1 MPDGKVEYEVR
12 ADTSKITRDLNE
24 VNQIVQRSAQETQ
37 KKVDTIGK
45 TAEKSIKPMTEA
57 AESAAESLDN
67 LGESA
72 DDTSK
77 DVNKLGTEA
86 EHTAE
91 KTEDLGKEAEDAA
104 KKIKGQGEESKRSA
118 EHTEKLK
125 TSVDKVNGS
134 LKDAKETIGKYAIAA
149 GAAFTAVSAAAIK
162 SASDAETSFAKVKT
176 LLSDGIMVDD
186 YYNRIKAASA
196 NTGVSFGSI
205 SESVYSA
212 ISASVDESKAVEFTE
227 NAVKLAK
234 GGFTEAATA
243 VDVLTTAI
251 NAYGLAA
258 DDATHISDV
267 LITTQ
272 NAGKT
277 TVDELARS
285 MGQTIPI
292 ANSANVAIEELSTAY
307 AVMTKNGVATAE
319 AGTQIKAMLNE
330 LNATGSNVD
339 KTLRDV
345 TGKSFAELKAEGQTT
360 ADVLKTLSDYAES
373 SGKQLADLFGSMEAG
388 SAAFTLVKDGG
399 ADFANILDQMQN
411 SAGATE
417 KAYETM
423 SNTIE
428 ERFNK
433 LKNRFALAMTGIGEN
448 LMPHIEKFAD
458 YIDEHFDEISE
469 TIEDIGKAA
478 EGAAEFLFKLTKVL
492 WDNKEVVGSAVAGYI
507 AFKTA
512 MSIGNVIQTVVSA
525 TKNLTAATKTATT
538 AQEAMNVACNA
549 NPYVLLASAII
560 GVIGALASFAAMSA
574 DSTQKITQLSG
585 EVKGLADNAKAAVDE
600 QQRLTDVAAE
610 YERIT
615 STVEDATEKKKQLSE
630 LQKTLNDLYG
640 DEKTGIDLV
649 NGSYEDNIKLIEEKN
664 ELEKQRRLNQLDA
677 DIAEANKKIADATGY
692 QAFTIDFNANDIT
705 DEVNE
710 WYSKYKDEMSKAMA
724 KNGYA
729 INIVELLGFGENAS
743 LQFSG
748 NITEMIDALVQ
759 LEQSIMDSGE
769 AGGNLK
775 DMFDAV
781 HDRKDE
787 LITMRD
793 SAASLEEQRRILTED
808 VQETAETFEAAADAT
823 DAYAAAMGFLGKT
836 QENLKKQNT
845 ELDETAKALIDEY
858 GSLYDKLKDLEKGGT
873 LNYEQMKK
881 LIEIYPELESKI
893 ALTADGYTLETDALG
908 DLRNALDDSV
918 TATVEAERAKTEA
931 VLQGTRERLDAAY
944 KEMSVLAQNGEY
956 TKAAALKKEIEKAQ
970 AELAN
975 TRSQLSTW
983 DTLGEYVKG
992 GKGKSASSGS
1002 STGGSSGSNSG
1013 SGTTV
1018 STSGKGGDAENEK
1031 KYDEEYATLK
1041 YRHDMGEID
1050 DKTFYKGVND
1060 LKNEYL
1066 EENSTKWRSANVS
1079 IHQYEES
1086 LKKEEDNTGSKST
1099 ASGNGSGKT
1108 VISIDSYIPTVWD
1121 SEEEKKAKLKKGA
1134 KLDLTYKSNI
1144 RSIETNAAT
1153 VGSTVASTAP
1163 AATASSTAEATLSD
1177 VVSAIKDFQTADEHK
1192 KISFEVELKARNLT
1206 IGKAA
1211 VADINDMTN
1220 ACGKSPLILK

>member
-12 ADTSKITRDLNE
+12 ADMSKITRDLNE

-360 ADVLKTLSDYAES
+360 ADVLKTLSNYAES
-373 SGKQLADLFGSMEAG
+373 SGQKLADLFGSMEAG

-710 WYSKYKDEMSKAMA
+710 WYKHFIETVDGITENKSEK
-724 KNGYA
+724 GY
-729 INIVELLGFGENAS
+729 NIIELLGFGENAS

-748 NITEMIDALVQ
+748 TVDEMIKALDQ
-759 LEQSIMDSGE
+759 LEQSIMNSGE
-769 AGGNLK
+769 AGRSLK

-793 SAASLEEQRRILTED
+793 SAASLEEQRRILTEG
-808 VQETAETFEAAADAT
+808 VQETAETFEAAADSIDT
-823 DAYAAAMGFLGKT
+823 YSTAMGILGKT
-836 QENLKKQNT
+836 QEDLKKQNT

-858 GSLYDKLKDLEKGGT
+858 GSLYDKLKDLEKGGA

-881 LIEIYPELESKI
+881 LIELYPELESKI

-918 TATVEAERAKTEA
+918 TATIEAEREKTNAVIQGAKDRIRVRYA
-931 VLQGTRERLDAAY
+931 
-944 KEMSVLAQNGEY
+944 EMSELAQKGEY
-956 TKAAALKKEIEKAQ
+956 GEAAKVKSEIDKAWKEVSDLES
-970 AELAN
+970 N
-975 TRSQLSTW
+975 LSNY

-1002 STGGSSGSNSG
+1002 GSSTSGRSSGSSV
-1013 SGTTV
+1013 SV

-1031 KYDEEYATLK
+1031 KYDEEYAALK
-1041 YRHDMGEID
+1041 YRHDMGEIN
-1050 DKTFYKGVND
+1050 DKTFYKGVNA
-1060 LKNEYL
+1060 LKNKYL
-1066 EENSTKWRSANVS
+1066 EENSPKWRSANVS

-1086 LKKEEDNTGSKST
+1086 LKKKKDDNSSKGSKV
-1099 ASGNGSGKT
+1099 SGSSGT

-1121 SEEEKKAKLKKGA
+1121 TEEEKKAKLKKGA
-1134 KLDLTYKSNI
+1134 ELGLAYKSSI

-1163 AATASSTAEATLSD
+1163 AATTSSTAEATLSD

-1192 KISFEVELKARNLT
+1192 KISFEVELKARDLT
-1206 IGKAA
+1206 IGKVC
-1211 VADINDMTN
+1211 VADINDMTR
-1220 ACGKSPLILK
+1220 ASGKTPLIIK

>member
-37 KKVDTIGK
+37 KKVDNIGK
-45 TAEKSIKPMTEA
+45 TAENSIKPMTEA
-57 AESAAESLDN
+57 AEKAAESIDDLGREAGETAKDVKQ
-67 LGESA
+67 LGEETEGAA
-72 DDTSK
+72 D
-77 DVNKLGTEA
+77 
-86 EHTAE
+86 
-91 KTEDLGKEAEDAA
+91 KTDGLGKEAEDAA
-104 KKIKGQGEESKRSA
+104 KKIREQGEQSRKSA

-125 TSVDKVNGS
+125 TSVDKVKDS
-134 LKDAKETIGKYAIAA
+134 VKDAKEQIGKYAAAA
-149 GAAFTAVSAAAIK
+149 GAAFVAVGTAAVKSAA
-162 SASDAETSFAKVKT
+162 DAETSFAKVKT

-186 YYNRIKAASA
+186 YYNSIKKASA
-196 NTGVSFGSI
+196 NTGVGFGSMA
-205 SESVYSA
+205 ESVYSA

-234 GGFTEAATA
+234 GGFTETATA

-277 TVDELARS
+277 TVDELART

-292 ANSANVAIEELSTAY
+292 ANSANTAIEDLSTQY
-307 AVMTKNGVATAE
+307 AVLTKNGVPTAE
-319 AGTQIKAMLNE
+319 AGTQIKAMLSE
-330 LNATGSNVD
+330 LSSSGAKASEAL
-339 KTLRDV
+339 KEL
-345 TGKSFAELKAEGQTT
+345 TGKSFAQLQSEGSNT
-360 ADVLKTLSDYAES
+360 ADALNILKDHAES
-373 SGKQLADLFGSMEAG
+373 TGKSISDMFGSVEAG
-388 SAAFTLVKDGG
+388 NAALTLIKDGG
-399 ADFANILDQMQN
+399 ADFVNILGQMQN

-423 SNTIE
+423 SNTIG

-677 DIAEANKKIADATGY
+677 DIAEANRKIADATGY

-705 DEVNE
+705 DKVNE
-710 WYSKYKDEMSKAMA
+710 WYSKYKDEMSKAMD
-724 KNGYA
+724 KNGYN

-748 NITEMIDALVQ
+748 SIEEMIDALEQ

-769 AGGNLK
+769 AGGSLK

-781 HDRKDE
+781 HDRKGE

-793 SAASLEEQRRILTED
+793 SAASLEEQRRILTEG
-808 VQETAETFEAAADAT
+808 VQETAETFEATADAT
-823 DAYAAAMGFLGKT
+823 DAYAAAMENLRKT
-836 QENLKKQNT
+836 QEDLRQQNT

-881 LIEIYPELESKI
+881 LIELYPELKSRI

-918 TATVEAERAKTEA
+918 TATIEAEREKTNAVIQGAKDRIRVRYA
-931 VLQGTRERLDAAY
+931 
-944 KEMSVLAQNGEY
+944 EMSELAQKGEY
-956 TKAAALKKEIEKAQ
+956 GEAAKVKSEIDKAWKEVSDLESN
-970 AELAN
+970 LG
-975 TRSQLSTW
+975 SY

-1002 STGGSSGSNSG
+1002 GSSTSGRNSG
-1013 SGTTV
+1013 SSVSV

-1041 YRHDMGEID
+1041 YRHDMGEIND
-1050 DKTFYKGVND
+1050 EAFYKGINA

-1066 EENSTKWRSANVS
+1066 EENSPKWRSANVS

-1086 LKKEEDNTGSKST
+1086 LKKRKDDTGGSKS
-1099 ASGNGSGKT
+1099 AASGKT
-1108 VISIDSYIPTVWD
+1108 VISIDSYIPGVWD
-1121 SEEEKKAKLKKGA
+1121 TEEERAEKLR
-1134 KLDLTYKSNI
+1134 KSAELSIGDYRSSI
-1144 RSIETNAAT
+1144 RSIQTDAAT

-1163 AATASSTAEATLSD
+1163 VTSSSSAEATLSD

-1192 KISFEVELKARNLT
+1192 KISFEVELKARDLT
-1206 IGKAA
+1206 IGKVC
-1211 VADINDMTN
+1211 VADINDMTR
-1220 ACGKSPLILK
+1220 ASGKTPLIIK